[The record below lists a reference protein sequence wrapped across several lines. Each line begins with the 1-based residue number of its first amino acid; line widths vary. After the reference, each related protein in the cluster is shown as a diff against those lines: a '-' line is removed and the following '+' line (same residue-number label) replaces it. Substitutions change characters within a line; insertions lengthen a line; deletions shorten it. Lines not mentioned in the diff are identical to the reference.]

1 MPAGPAPATSAAER
15 HASWLELFFDLVVVV
30 AVAQLAHQLE
40 GEPTVRDAGLFVVLF
55 YAVWSVWTSFTLYA
69 NVAATKTRTRAMLVA
84 MFGIAVMAAAIP
96 EAAGDRGEAFA
107 IAYVCCRW
115 LGMLSWRRTGQ
126 LLFSWPAAQAGAGFV
141 PWVVSIWVQ
150 PPARYWLWTAGVV
163 LDIAISV
170 YQGSRGPEL
179 LARMRR
185 SPSRRG
191 QSRQLAPASVDVT
204 HLGERLG
211 LFIIIVLGEAVAQ
224 VVLAAAE
231 VDWTRP
237 LFIAALAGFG
247 LLVCLWWLTLEYGAL
262 AVPRFGE
269 HRIEA
274 WLGLPAHFLLTMAI
288 TSVAAGLGMLAEDPS
303 EPLSLASRWAL
314 CGGLALY
321 FLTTTVVGFL
331 TGAPKGWLYGR
342 VLPATVA
349 CALLGALGWSLEARW
364 LALALVAVAVWQ
376 VRYARRHNVES
387 AGSSPA

>member
-1 MPAGPAPATSAAER
+1 MTAEPAPDTSAAER

-40 GEPTVRDAGLFVVLF
+40 GEPSLRDAGLFVVLF

-96 EAAGDRGEAFA
+96 EAAGERGEAFA
-107 IAYVCCRW
+107 IAYVLCRW
-115 LGMLSWRRTGQ
+115 LGMLSWRRTGR

-141 PWVVSIWVQ
+141 PWVASIWVQ

-170 YQGSRGPEL
+170 YQGSRGPAM

-185 SPSRRG
+185 STSRRR
-191 QSRQLAPASVDVT
+191 QSVPLVPASLDPA
-204 HLGERLG
+204 HFGERLG

-224 VVLAAAE
+224 VVLAASE

-262 AVPRFGE
+262 AVPRFSE

-274 WLGLPAHFLLTMAI
+274 WLGLPAHFAI
-288 TSVAAGLGMLAEDPS
+288 TMGITAVAAGLGMLAEDPT
-303 EPLSLASRWAL
+303 EPLSFASRWVL

-321 FLTTTVVGFL
+321 FLTATVVGFV
-331 TGAPKGWLYGR
+331 TRAPKGWLYGR
-342 VLPATVA
+342 VLPATAA
-349 CALLGALGWSLEARW
+349 CVLLATFGWLLEARW
-364 LALALVAVAVWQ
+364 LALILVAVAIWQ
-376 VRYARRHNVES
+376 VRYARRHNVAS